1 MAFSF
6 KAITNIFSRSQA
18 EGVVRNAV
26 NEAFLL
32 GGTYTKYDDAA
43 PTYIREG
50 YLYNP
55 VVYAVAKQRS
65 DKAVSIPYYVKDVK
79 DDNSK
84 KKLDMM
90 RKTLTNGY
98 MPSQYI
104 KEITLKREAFDENF
118 LDFPMKQP
126 NELQTWEEIIAL
138 YETFIST
145 TGNFYLYL
153 LRGGVTGVPA
163 AVYVLPAHLMKI
175 VTKPNAALL
184 GVESPIESY
193 MLIEGNQYTE
203 FKAEDV
209 IHIKLPNPDYDIDG
223 RHLYGLSPLAAALR
237 NIQSS
242 NLGIDGNVRTMLNS
256 GVFGF
261 LQSADPKISI
271 TDTQGKEIRSR
282 LREMDASTQRLGKIT
297 ALSIPIDFKRFSLG
311 TDELK
316 PFDFQNYDQK
326 QIANV
331 MGWDTKLLNDE
342 AASTLDNYKVAYK
355 RVVTNTTMPS
365 LKLFQ
370 SAINDKF
377 LPLFKGYDNAVF
389 EFDFS
394 ELPEMQPD
402 MKELVEWLDK
412 GIANGSYTRDEF
424 REMTNFAVKGTPEME
439 THTVNQ
445 DIIPLEEAISND
457 FSLDGQAGISAAM
470 AAVS

>member
-6 KAITNIFSRSQA
+6 KAIANIFNRRQA

-32 GGTYTKYDDAA
+32 GGTYTKYDESA

-65 DKAVSIPYYVKDVK
+65 DKAVSIPYYIKEVKDG
-79 DDNSK
+79 NSK
-84 KKLDMM
+84 KRLDMM

-98 MPSQYI
+98 QPSQYI
-104 KEITLKREAFDENF
+104 KELTLKQAAFDEKFMN
-118 LDFPMKQP
+118 FPMARP
-126 NELQTWEEIIAL
+126 NELQTWEEVIAL

-153 LRGGVTGVPA
+153 LRGDVTGIPA
-163 AVYVLPAHLMKI
+163 AVYVLPSHLMKI

-193 MLIEGNQYTE
+193 MLIEGNQYIE
-203 FKAEDV
+203 FSAEDV

-261 LQSADPKISI
+261 IQSSDPKIPLN
-271 TDTQGKEIRSR
+271 DKQGKEIRSR
-282 LREMDASTQRLGKIT
+282 LQEMDMSNQRLGKIS
-297 ALSIPIDFKRFSLG
+297 ALSLPIEFTRFSMG

-316 PFDFQNYDQK
+316 PFDFQDYDQK

-331 MGWDTKLLNDE
+331 MGWDTKLLNDD

-355 RVVTNTTMPS
+355 RVVSNTMMPS
-365 LKLFQ
+365 LRLFQ
-370 SAINDKF
+370 AAINDKF
-377 LPLFKGYDNAVF
+377 LPLFKGYDRAVF

-402 MKELVEWLDK
+402 MKELVEWLNI
-412 GIANGSYTRDEF
+412 GVANGAYTRDEF

-439 THTVNQ
+439 AHTVNQ
-445 DIIPLEEAISND
+445 DIILLEEAVNND
-457 FSLDGQAGISAAM
+457 FSLNGQAGISAAM